1 MTKNSII
8 AYELATWLFI
18 IVILMANLSCQLER
32 IRNQLK
38 HKLLALLQ
46 RILLDY
52 LKLEDPS
59 SLWVVTSG
67 GSSHKRTQKDI

>member
-18 IVILMANLSCQLER
+18 IIILMANLSCQLEC
-32 IRNQLK
+32 IWNQLK

-52 LKLEDPS
+52 LKSEDPS
-59 SLWVVTSG
+59 
-67 GSSHKRTQKDI
+67 

>member
-18 IVILMANLSCQLER
+18 IIILRANLSCQLEC

-52 LKLEDPS
+52 LKSEDPS
-59 SLWVVTSG
+59 
-67 GSSHKRTQKDI
+67 

>member
-18 IVILMANLSCQLER
+18 IIILRANLSCQLEC
-32 IRNQLK
+32 ILNQLK

-46 RILLDY
+46 RIFLDY
-52 LKLEDPS
+52 LKSEDPS
-59 SLWVVTSG
+59 
-67 GSSHKRTQKDI
+67 

>member
-8 AYELATWLFI
+8 VYELATWLFI
-18 IVILMANLSCQLER
+18 IIILRANLSCQLEC

-38 HKLLALLQ
+38 HKLLALLK

-52 LKLEDPS
+52 LKSEDPS
-59 SLWVVTSG
+59 
-67 GSSHKRTQKDI
+67 

>member
-18 IVILMANLSCQLER
+18 IIILMANLSCQLEC

-52 LKLEDPS
+52 LKSEDPS
-59 SLWVVTSG
+59 
-67 GSSHKRTQKDI
+67 

>member
-8 AYELATWLFI
+8 VYELATWLFI
-18 IVILMANLSCQLER
+18 IIILRANLSCQLEC

-52 LKLEDPS
+52 LKSEDPS
-59 SLWVVTSG
+59 
-67 GSSHKRTQKDI
+67 